1 MQIFGL
7 AEIYLNAG
15 RPEVCRVMPAKCQ
28 SGIAGAI
35 DLGLLRSDSMDMEM
49 RYPIWKDPS
58 WLPYCLAILIFF
70 CSRVVVALGLVF
82 SQKYLPTGPDVWSA
96 GPIWYHQLLQWD
108 SEWYFKIVTDGYQ
121 YNGDPTV
128 QQNIVFYPLYPMLA
142 RGLATISGLTPA
154 DALLLVSNVAGLLA
168 IVLLFKLVREEF
180 GDQLA
185 LATTA
190 LLSFFP
196 ASVLLSAGYTE
207 PLALLLIVSF
217 FLALKRKYYLSA
229 ALLAGLAVATR
240 STGVVLLPVLLWEMW
255 ANRDRTKFFL
265 ALLPCV
271 LLATS
276 GIWLFMIYLWSAFGT
291 PFAFA
296 EGQTAFHQ
304 GTTLATRLIAALK
317 LEPFTRMMLNDWNPW
332 GQASWFTLLFIA
344 LIVLGWS
351 RLRASW
357 TLFAMA
363 VLLLPY
369 LTLSG
374 GPAGFVSM
382 SRFNLVSFP
391 LFVTLAGLALRAKW
405 LLAGVIGLFG
415 ASLFMNTALFAR
427 RIWIG

>member
-1 MQIFGL
+1 MDRTRATAQL
-7 AEIYLNAG
+7 TAG
-15 RPEVCRVMPAKCQ
+15 FAT
-28 SGIAGAI
+28 GAI
-35 DLGLLRSDSMDMEM
+35 DFERLPSDSMDMEM
-49 RYPIWKDPS
+49 RSPDWKGRS
-58 WLPYCLAILIFF
+58 WIPYCWAILIFS
-70 CSRVVVALGLVF
+70 CSRLVVALGLVF
-82 SQKYLPTGPDVWSA
+82 SQKYLTNSIEYWSA
-96 GPIWYHQLLQWD
+96 GPLWYHQLLQWD
-108 SEWYFKIVTDGYQ
+108 SEWYFKIVKDGYQ
-121 YNGDPTV
+121 YSGDPTI
-128 QQNIVFYPLYPMLA
+128 QQNIAFYPLFPMLA
-142 RGLATISGLTPA
+142 RGLATITGLAPA
-154 DALLLVSNVAGLLA
+154 DAMLLVSNVAGLLA
-168 IVLLFKLVREEF
+168 IVMLFKLVREEF

-240 STGVVLLPVLLWEMW
+240 STGIVLLPVLLWEMW
-255 ANRDRTKFFL
+255 RNRDRKPFL
-265 ALLPCV
+265 PALLPCV
-271 LLATS
+271 VLATS
-276 GIWLFMIYLWSAFGT
+276 GIWLFMIYLWSAFGN
-291 PFAFA
+291 PLAFA
-296 EGQTAFHQ
+296 DGQTAFHE
-304 GTTLATRLIAALK
+304 GTTLTTRLIAALK

-332 GQASWFTLLFIA
+332 GQASWFTLLFIV

-351 RLRASW
+351 RLRSSW
-357 TLFAMA
+357 TLFAVA

-391 LFVTLAGLALRAKW
+391 LFVVLAALGLRANW
-405 LLAGVIGLFG
+405 LFAGAIGLFS

>member
-1 MQIFGL
+1 
-7 AEIYLNAG
+7 
-15 RPEVCRVMPAKCQ
+15 
-28 SGIAGAI
+28 
-35 DLGLLRSDSMDMEM
+35 MEM
-49 RYPIWKDPS
+49 RSLDWKGRS
-58 WLPYCLAILIFF
+58 WIPYCWAILIFS
-70 CSRVVVALGLVF
+70 CSRLVVALGLVF
-82 SQKYLPTGPDVWSA
+82 SQKYLTNSIEYWSA
-96 GPIWYHQLLQWD
+96 GPLWYHQLLQWD
-108 SEWYFKIVTDGYQ
+108 SEWYFKIVKDGYQ

-128 QQNIVFYPLYPMLA
+128 QQNIVFYPLFPMLA
-142 RGLATISGLTPA
+142 RGLATIGGLAPA
-154 DALLLVSNVAGLLA
+154 DAMLLVSNVAGLLA
-168 IVLLFKLVREEF
+168 IIMLFKLVREEC

-185 LATTA
+185 LATIA
-190 LLSFFP
+190 LLGFFP
-196 ASVLLSAGYTE
+196 ASVVLSAGYTE

-217 FLALKRKYYLSA
+217 FLALKQKYYLSA
-229 ALLAGLAVATR
+229 ALLAGLAIATR
-240 STGVVLLPVLLWEMW
+240 STGIVLLPVLLWEIW
-255 ANRDRTKFFL
+255 RNRDKKPFL
-265 ALLPCV
+265 PALLPCV

-296 EGQTAFHQ
+296 DGQMAFHE
-304 GTTLATRLIAALK
+304 GTTLTTRLVAALK

-332 GQASWFTLLFIA
+332 GQASWFTLLFIV
-344 LIVLGWS
+344 LLVLGWS
-351 RLRASW
+351 RLRSSW

-391 LFVTLAGLALRAKW
+391 LFVVLADLGLRAKW
-405 LLAGVIGLFG
+405 LLAGAIGLFG

>member
-1 MQIFGL
+1 MDRTRATGQLAAGL
-7 AEIYLNAG
+7 AT
-15 RPEVCRVMPAKCQ
+15 
-28 SGIAGAI
+28 GAI
-35 DLGLLRSDSMDMEM
+35 DFGLLPSDSMDMGMEM
-49 RYPIWKDPS
+49 RSLDWKGRS
-58 WLPYCLAILIFF
+58 WIPYCWAILIFS
-70 CSRVVVALGLVF
+70 CSRLVVALGLVF
-82 SQKYLPTGPDVWSA
+82 SQKYLTNSIEYWSA
-96 GPIWYHQLLQWD
+96 GPLWYHQLLQWD
-108 SEWYFKIVTDGYQ
+108 SEWYFKIVKDGYQ

-128 QQNIVFYPLYPMLA
+128 QQNIVFYPLFPMLA
-142 RGLATISGLTPA
+142 RGLATIGGLAPA
-154 DALLLVSNVAGLLA
+154 DAMLLVSNVAGLLA
-168 IVLLFKLVREEF
+168 IIMLFKLVREEC

-185 LATTA
+185 LATIA
-190 LLSFFP
+190 LLGFFP

-217 FLALKRKYYLSA
+217 FLALKQKYYLSA
-229 ALLAGLAVATR
+229 ALLAGLAIATR
-240 STGVVLLPVLLWEMW
+240 STGIVLLPVLLWEIW
-255 ANRDRTKFFL
+255 RNRDKKPFL
-265 ALLPCV
+265 PALLPCV

-296 EGQTAFHQ
+296 DGQMAFHE
-304 GTTLATRLIAALK
+304 GTTLTTRLVAALK

-332 GQASWFTLLFIA
+332 GQASWFTLLFIV

-351 RLRASW
+351 RLRSSW

-363 VLLLPY
+363 VVLLPY

-391 LFVTLAGLALRAKW
+391 LFVVLADFGLRAKW

-415 ASLFMNTALFAR
+415 ALLFMNTALFAR

>member
-1 MQIFGL
+1 
-7 AEIYLNAG
+7 
-15 RPEVCRVMPAKCQ
+15 
-28 SGIAGAI
+28 
-35 DLGLLRSDSMDMEM
+35 
-49 RYPIWKDPS
+49 
-58 WLPYCLAILIFF
+58 
-70 CSRVVVALGLVF
+70 
-82 SQKYLPTGPDVWSA
+82 
-96 GPIWYHQLLQWD
+96 LLQWD
-108 SEWYFKIVTDGYQ
+108 SEWYFKIVTEGYQ

-128 QQNIVFYPLYPMLA
+128 QQSIVFYPLYPMLA

-168 IVLLFKLVREEF
+168 IVVLFKLVREEF

-229 ALLAGLAVATR
+229 ALLAGLAVSTR
-240 STGVVLLPVLLWEMW
+240 STGVVLLPILLWEMW
-255 ANRDRTKFFL
+255 ANRDQRKFLL
-265 ALLPCV
+265 ALVPCV

-276 GIWLFMIYLWSAFGT
+276 GIWLFTIYLWSAFGT

-296 EGQTAFHQ
+296 DGQVAFHQ

-332 GQASWFTLLFIA
+332 GQASWFTLLFIT

-391 LFVTLAGLALRAKW
+391 LFVTLAGLGLRATW

>member
-1 MQIFGL
+1 
-7 AEIYLNAG
+7 
-15 RPEVCRVMPAKCQ
+15 
-28 SGIAGAI
+28 
-35 DLGLLRSDSMDMEM
+35 M

-82 SQKYLPTGPDVWSA
+82 SQKYLPSGPDVWSA

-168 IVLLFKLVREEF
+168 IVVLFKLVREEF

-229 ALLAGLAVATR
+229 ALLAGLAVSTR

-255 ANRDRTKFFL
+255 ANRDHDEVPSCPRAMRPSCDVGHLAIHDLPLERFRNSVCFCGWAGGIPSRNDASDKIDCGTK
-265 ALLPCV
+265 A
-271 LLATS
+271 
-276 GIWLFMIYLWSAFGT
+276 
-291 PFAFA
+291 
-296 EGQTAFHQ
+296 
-304 GTTLATRLIAALK
+304 
-317 LEPFTRMMLNDWNPW
+317 
-332 GQASWFTLLFIA
+332 
-344 LIVLGWS
+344 
-351 RLRASW
+351 
-357 TLFAMA
+357 
-363 VLLLPY
+363 
-369 LTLSG
+369 
-374 GPAGFVSM
+374 
-382 SRFNLVSFP
+382 
-391 LFVTLAGLALRAKW
+391 
-405 LLAGVIGLFG
+405 
-415 ASLFMNTALFAR
+415 
-427 RIWIG
+427 

>member
-1 MQIFGL
+1 
-7 AEIYLNAG
+7 
-15 RPEVCRVMPAKCQ
+15 
-28 SGIAGAI
+28 
-35 DLGLLRSDSMDMEM
+35 MDMEM
-49 RYPIWKDPS
+49 RCPNWKGRS
-58 WLPYCLAILIFF
+58 WLPYYWAILIFS

-82 SQKYLPTGPDVWSA
+82 SQKYLPIGADVWSA

-108 SEWYFKIVTDGYQ
+108 SEWYFKIVTDGYR
-121 YNGDPTV
+121 YNGDPTI
-128 QQNIVFYPLYPMLA
+128 QQNIVFYPLYPMLSQ
-142 RGLATISGLTPA
+142 GLATISGLTPA

-168 IVLLFKLVREEF
+168 IIVLFKLVREEF
-180 GDQLA
+180 DDQVA

-229 ALLAGLAVATR
+229 ALLAGLAISAR
-240 STGVVLLPVLLWEMW
+240 STGIVLLPILLWEMW
-255 ANRDRTKFFL
+255 LNRDQRPFL
-265 ALLPCV
+265 PALLPCI

-276 GIWLFMIYLWSAFGT
+276 GISLFMIYLWSSFGT
-291 PFAFA
+291 PFAFSD
-296 EGQTAFHQ
+296 GQMAFHQ
-304 GTTLATRLIAALK
+304 GTTLATRLVAALRF
-317 LEPFTRMMLNDWNPW
+317 EPFTRMMLNDWNPW

-344 LIVLGWS
+344 LIVAGWS
-351 RLRASW
+351 RLPSTW
-357 TLFAMA
+357 TLFAMG

-391 LFVTLAGLALRAKW
+391 LFVVLADLGLRAKW
-405 LLAGVIGLFG
+405 LLPGVTGLFG
-415 ASLFMNTALFAR
+415 ASLFMNAALFAR

>member
-1 MQIFGL
+1 
-7 AEIYLNAG
+7 
-15 RPEVCRVMPAKCQ
+15 
-28 SGIAGAI
+28 
-35 DLGLLRSDSMDMEM
+35 MEM
-49 RYPIWKDPS
+49 RSLDWKGRS
-58 WLPYCLAILIFF
+58 WIPYCWAILIFS
-70 CSRVVVALGLVF
+70 CSRLVVALGLVF
-82 SQKYLPTGPDVWSA
+82 SQKYLTNSIEYWSA
-96 GPIWYHQLLQWD
+96 GPLWYHQLLQWD
-108 SEWYFKIVTDGYQ
+108 SEWYFKIVKDGYQ

-128 QQNIVFYPLYPMLA
+128 QQNIVFYPLFPMLA
-142 RGLATISGLTPA
+142 RGLATIGGLAPA
-154 DALLLVSNVAGLLA
+154 DAMLLVSNVAGLLA
-168 IVLLFKLVREEF
+168 IVMLFKLVREEF

-185 LATTA
+185 LATIA
-190 LLSFFP
+190 LLGFFP

-217 FLALKRKYYLSA
+217 FLALKQKYYLSA
-229 ALLAGLAVATR
+229 ALLAGLAIATR
-240 STGVVLLPVLLWEMW
+240 STGIVLLPVLLWEIW
-255 ANRDRTKFFL
+255 RNRDKKPFL
-265 ALLPCV
+265 PALLPCV

-296 EGQTAFHQ
+296 DGQMAFHE
-304 GTTLATRLIAALK
+304 GTTLTTRLVAALK

-332 GQASWFTLLFIA
+332 GQASWFTLLFIV
-344 LIVLGWS
+344 LLVLGWS
-351 RLRASW
+351 RLRSSW

-391 LFVTLAGLALRAKW
+391 LFVVLADFGLRAKW

-415 ASLFMNTALFAR
+415 ALLFMNTALFAR